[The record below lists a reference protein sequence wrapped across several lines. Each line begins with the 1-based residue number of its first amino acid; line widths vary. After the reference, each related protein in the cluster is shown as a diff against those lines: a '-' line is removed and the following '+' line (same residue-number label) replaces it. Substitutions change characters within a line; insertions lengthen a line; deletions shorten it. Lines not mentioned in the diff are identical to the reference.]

1 MTHPTLDILQRL
13 VEDQEMTIGIT
24 LSVDGV
30 LLTGQLVSR
39 RRYLAAFGGLFTD
52 MLFKGGTGSEDERR
66 DAAKLRKNIESMNI
80 GDDCIHVI
88 EGRVLSGNVFAPSAA
103 DPQSCWSI
111 QKRSIGAFMLG
122 TMKR

>member
-1 MTHPTLDILQRL
+1 MGHPTLDILQKL
-13 VEDQEMTIGIT
+13 VEDQGMAVGVT
-24 LSVDGV
+24 LSVNGV

-39 RRYLAAFGGLFTD
+39 RRYLEAFGGLFTD
-52 MLFKGGTGSEDERR
+52 MLFKGGSGSEDERR
-66 DAAKLRKNIESMNI
+66 DAARLKKSIESMSIN
-80 GDDCIHVI
+80 DDCVHVI

-111 QKRSIGAFMLG
+111 EKKAIGAFMLG